1 MIKRLFWLW
10 FIFLLALNIIPLG
23 DSTNKALHKKLFQDW
38 DFFRLDYLA
47 HFAAFLVFALIF
59 SWGQY
64 VQAPVFKER
73 ALLKFTMLVMPA
85 AILFEGLQYF
95 IPCRKF
101 NPIDMIYNLIGALL
115 GCLTVFIFLKF
126 SRSAPK

>member
-1 MIKRLFWLW
+1 MAKRIIWFW
-10 FIFLLALNIIPLG
+10 FIFLLVLNLVPLG
-23 DSTNKALHKKLFQDW
+23 ASAQELLSKNLLEGW

-47 HFAAFLVFALIF
+47 HFAAFLAFSLIF

-85 AILFEGLQYF
+85 AILFEGMQYLM
-95 IPCRKF
+95 PCRKF
-101 NPIDMIYNLIGALL
+101 NPIDMIYNLAGALL
-115 GCLTVFIFLKF
+115 GCLIVFITLRF
-126 SRSAPK
+126 RPSA